1 LKDKKGIPMHQY
13 NRNLLVFA
21 LATVSALI
29 VTPCYAQNAAEANK
43 SSADN
48 STMPSA
54 SITEAAASTDTT
66 VVSNLDDS
74 KDSTKTN
81 SAVISQNNSQ
91 STTPKANPR
100 VPVYSRIFPMAPLM
114 RQ

>member
-1 LKDKKGIPMHQY
+1 MHQY

-29 VTPCYAQNAAEANK
+29 VTPCYAQNVAEANK

-54 SITEAAASTDTT
+54 SISETTTSTNATLTSNSDSSKDSAKANTT
-66 VVSNLDDS
+66 VVSQNDS
-74 KDSTKTN
+74 LP
-81 SAVISQNNSQ
+81 
-91 STTPKANPR
+91 TTPKANPR
-100 VPVYSRIFPMAPLM
+100 VPVFSRIFPMAPLM
-114 RQ
+114 QQ